1 MWRYLSVLHRPPGRL
16 AAWAVAWSV
25 MGTAA
30 ASGQTPIPSRLSL
43 TEAVALAQARN
54 PQIVAARAGVD
65 AAEADRMA
73 AAKRPNPTL

>member
-1 MWRYLSVLHRPPGRL
+1 
-16 AAWAVAWSV
+16 

-54 PQIVAARAGVD
+54 PQIVAARMVRD
-65 AAEADRMA
+65 YDTRYY
-73 AAKRPNPTL
+73 RP